1 MAESGETAE
10 SAVKVPSGN
19 AAVGENRGNAAVGE
33 SRGSAAGGGSDAGA
47 AASGNS
53 GVTGRSGSSA
63 VGAGSDQ
70 IRPRDIRTKEF
81 PVRMRGFAPEEVTDF
96 LAEVADAVEDLQ
108 EENKDLR
115 GQNEQ
120 LRRQLDVS
128 RRNAARAEKQLE
140 AHAMPAPVA
149 TSGDLSDG
157 ARASQI
163 LLQAQ
168 NLADRLVTDA
178 QTEANMLVS
187 EAANVDTIDYVRTYA
202 KVTHKQLES
211 VVSELLKQIQLLGK
225 LADQD
230 NRATTWEE
238 MKH

>member
-1 MAESGETAE
+1 MAENQKLGEKSEPDAPKDATDKPA
-10 SAVKVPSGN
+10 
-19 AAVGENRGNAAVGE
+19 
-33 SRGSAAGGGSDAGA
+33 AAGGASAATAGSTATGA
-47 AASGNS
+47 SAASGS
-53 GVTGRSGSSA
+53 TARTGGP
-63 VGAGSDQ
+63 GASDQ
-70 IRPRDIRTKEF
+70 IRPKVIRTMEF
-81 PVRMRGFAPEEVTDF
+81 PVRMRGYAVEEVTDY
-96 LAEVADAVEDLQ
+96 LTEVADAVEDLQ
-108 EENKDLR
+108 AENQDLR
-115 GQNEQ
+115 AQNEQ

-149 TSGDLSDG
+149 SAGNLSDG
-157 ARASQI
+157 AQASQI

-178 QTEANMLVS
+178 QTEAHMLVA
-187 EAANVDTIDYVRTYA
+187 EAANVDSIDYVRTYA

-225 LADQD
+225 LANQD
-230 NRATTWEE
+230 NRATTWEA